1 MSNRLDLLALILTCL
16 WSAVWTPHCQ
26 YQRVGYWSLWLWIT
40 VSHILSRPISGIS
53 SFTKKP
59 VKQLSWYWL
68 VLAQF
73 TVARELSSPRQ
84 SSLSSGQYQH
94 YTCNWE
100 TYTGSHH
107 QVPASKLTIIAASH
121 WFSSQSVTVSDQRFT
136 EEVTKYRQRWG
147 SWEFS
152 SWHWQ
157 GQFSGAE

>member
-1 MSNRLDLLALILTCL
+1 MCNRLDLLAPILTCL

-84 SSLSSGQYQH
+84 SSLSGEWSMPALHMQL
-94 YTCNWE
+94 E

-107 QVPASKLTIIAASH
+107 QVPASKLTIIAALH
-121 WFSSQSVTVSDQRFT
+121 WYSSQSVTVSDQRFT
-136 EEVTKYRQRWG
+136 REVTKCPQRWG

-152 SWHWQ
+152 S
-157 GQFSGAE
+157 